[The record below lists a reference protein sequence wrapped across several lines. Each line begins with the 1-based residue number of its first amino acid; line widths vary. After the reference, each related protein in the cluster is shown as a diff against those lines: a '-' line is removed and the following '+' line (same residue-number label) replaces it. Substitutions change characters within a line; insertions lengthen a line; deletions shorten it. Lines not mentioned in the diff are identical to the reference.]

1 MFYIENLGVGEL
13 KVEIYNSE
21 KFLNGTTL
29 FADLHNTDEPRIV
42 EVNME
47 GETIWEY
54 NLPDNLK
61 NYTDPGMDVEL
72 LPNNDVLFIAP
83 LKGVF
88 QINRQGTIVWSYIDD
103 KVSHDADRLPNGNT
117 LIIWGGSDGVDD
129 AQVKEVNSTGD
140 IVWFWKAKD
149 HYYYPPYK
157 DIYMQGWTHANAVT
171 RLPNGNTLVNLR
183 NFNLTVEVN
192 STGDV
197 VWEYDWS
204 SLGDDPHEPQV
215 LSNGNILI
223 ALQGNAPNQAV
234 EIKRATGVV
243 VWEYWRE
250 NMIFTRDTNR
260 LPNGNTLIVSVVDN
274 SSKIFEVTPDGEIVW
289 QIAIKGQIIK
299 RYSPGWFYKAQRI
312 VH

>member
-1 MFYIENLGVGEL
+1 
-13 KVEIYNSE
+13 
-21 KFLNGTTL
+21 
-29 FADLHNTDEPRIV
+29 
-42 EVNME
+42 
-47 GETIWEY
+47 
-54 NLPDNLK
+54 
-61 NYTDPGMDVEL
+61 MDVEL
-72 LPNNDVLFIAP
+72 LPNNNILFVAP

-88 QINRQGTIVWSYIDD
+88 QINRQGTIIWSYIDD

-129 AQVKEVNSTGD
+129 IQVKEVNATGD
-140 IVWFWKAKD
+140 IVWSWKAKD

-171 RLPNGNTLVNLR
+171 RLSNGNTLINLR

-192 STGDV
+192 TTGDV
-197 VWEYDWS
+197 VWECDWS

-215 LSNGNILI
+215 LTNGNILI

-234 EIKRATGVV
+234 EIKKASKTV
-243 VWEYWRE
+243 VWEYERE

-260 LPNGNTLIVSVVDN
+260 LPNQNTLIVSVVDN
-274 SSKIFEVTPDGEIVW
+274 SSKIFEVTSDGEIVW
-289 QIAIKGQIIK
+289 QIAIKGQKIE